1 MLCINVVFDVR
12 RYLCIEMN
20 KEISKN
26 LKYSSLYIH
35 SSMDNKYSTIFKKFS
50 PIKGNLFYSITF
62 YFKETRKESTN
73 SNTQYLSDKL
83 KRSCSKS

>member
-1 MLCINVVFDVR
+1 MLCINVVFDIR

-26 LKYSSLYIH
+26 LKYSSLYIYILQWII
-35 SSMDNKYSTIFKKFS
+35 NIRLFLKFS